1 MKDLIRKEFFNRKN
15 IPNGISFFRIIL
27 IFPIIVFLQINLKSY
42 IWFLILIG
50 GISDYLDG
58 FIAKKF
64 NLKTKFGAI
73 IDPLAD
79 KILIMIPL
87 TWLCVNEI
95 IPFWSF
101 SLIIFRELII
111 SSIRSA
117 KDNGMPAINV
127 AKYKSFF
134 QYVSLL
140 LLFFPLKNDLIY
152 ILGLF
157 FYWISFVF
165 SIYSFT
171 NYLRLK

>member
-1 MKDLIRKEFFNRKN
+1 MKRNFFNRKN
-15 IPNGISFFRIIL
+15 IPNGISLFRIIL
-27 IFPIIVFLQINLKSY
+27 IFPIIIFLEINLKGY
-42 IWFLILIG
+42 IRFLILIG

-58 FIAKKF
+58 FVAKKF
-64 NLKTKFGAI
+64 NLKTKLGAI

-79 KILIMIPL
+79 KIIIMIPL

-101 SLIIFRELII
+101 SLIIFRELVI
-111 SSIRSA
+111 SSIRSS

-134 QYVSLL
+134 QYLALL
-140 LLFFPLKNDLIY
+140 FLFFPFKNDLIF

-165 SIYSFT
+165 STYSFI
-171 NYLRLK
+171 NYLRFK